1 MKWKRNDGIYY
12 SEDGR
17 FDILKATD
25 RIHNGDW
32 RLFDN
37 HIKKEY
43 YGYTLKH
50 AKQIAESLCI
60 SLQN

>member
-12 SEDGR
+12 SEDRR

-32 RLFDN
+32 YLLDN
-37 HIKKEY
+37 QTKEKY

-60 SLQN
+60 TNEN